1 MRRGESPGIID
12 GDAWR
17 RRRLDALREALTG
30 DLDAEQ
36 RAAIELELVELGA
49 LEAGARRR
57 RRRWLLWGAR
67 LPGR

>member
-1 MRRGESPGIID
+1 MTPGIID

-17 RRRLDALREALTG
+17 RQRVAALHEALAG
-30 DLDAEQ
+30 ELDAEQ

-49 LEAGARRR
+49 AEEQARRR

-67 LPGR
+67 LPGT